1 MRIITIKMV
10 TDKIEVLSSMNR
22 LFTALATAVLL
33 ASLGFQS
40 AFAQDTNTYTLTIKN
55 HQFEPSELQV
65 PAGQKLKLIVDNQDP
80 TPEEFESH
88 ALKLEKVIP
97 AKRQATLNVGPLQP
111 GSYDFVGEFH
121 EKTAK
126 GRLVAQ

>member
-1 MRIITIKMV
+1 MKRTFI
-10 TDKIEVLSSMNR
+10 
-22 LFTALATAVLL
+22 ALAAAALL
-33 ASLGFQS
+33 GTLGYQP
-40 AFAQDTNTYTLTIKN
+40 AFAQEAKSYTLTIKN
-55 HQFEPSELQV
+55 HQFEPGELQV

-88 ALKLEKVIP
+88 ALKLEKVVP
-97 AKRQATLNVGPLQP
+97 GKRQATLNIGPLQP

>member
-1 MRIITIKMV
+1 MKST
-10 TDKIEVLSSMNR
+10 
-22 LFTALATAVLL
+22 FTALVAIALL
-33 ASLGFQS
+33 GGLNGQS
-40 AFAQDTNTYTLTIKN
+40 AFAQETGTYTLSIKN

-65 PAGQKLKLIVDNQDP
+65 PAGQKFKLIVDNQDS

-97 AKRQATLNVGPLQP
+97 GKRQATLIVGPLQP
-111 GSYDFVGEFH
+111 GRYDFLGEFH

>member
-1 MRIITIKMV
+1 MKHTYIM
-10 TDKIEVLSSMNR
+10 LAAA
-22 LFTALATAVLL
+22 ALLGA
-33 ASLGFQS
+33 LGFRS
-40 AFAQDTNTYTLTIKN
+40 SFAQEADTYTLVIKN

-65 PAGQKLKLIVDNQDP
+65 PVGQKFKLIVDNQDP

-88 ALKLEKVIP
+88 PLKLEKVVP

-126 GRLVAQ
+126 GRLVAR

>member
-1 MRIITIKMV
+1 MKRTFIVLAAAAALLGALSYRVAFSQEANSYALVIK
-10 TDKIEVLSSMNR
+10 DHR
-22 LFTALATAVLL
+22 
-33 ASLGFQS
+33 
-40 AFAQDTNTYTLTIKN
+40 
-55 HQFEPSELQV
+55 FEPGELQV
-65 PAGQKLKLIVDNQDP
+65 PAGQKFKLIVDNQDP

-97 AKRQATLNVGPLQP
+97 GKRQATLNVGPLQP